1 MAESQH
7 ILPKAKK
14 KSRNGSILFRGM
26 KVIIRRLELKGMNIR
41 VCFWRLDWDGERKV
55 ERLLLFIVN
64 SSVLCDFSF
73 YHMDAFL

>member
-14 KSRNGSILFRGM
+14 KARNGSILFRGM
-26 KVIIRRLELKGMNIR
+26 KVIITRLELKGMNIG

-64 SSVLCDFSF
+64 SS
-73 YHMDAFL
+73 M